1 MSTTQVS
8 PPKTQGETKRR
19 PSLLATKPLNLL
31 MEESREVGEHSLKR
45 TLGVFQLTALG
56 VGAII
61 GAGIFVM
68 VGLGAQY
75 AGPGLTLSFVLSGL
89 GCAFAG
95 LCYAEFAAMIP
106 LAGSAYTYAYA
117 TLGEL
122 LAWIIGWDLTLE
134 YAMGASTVSSGW
146 SNHFIELLNIFHIKM
161 PLWLA
166 YDHWTALKTAENTV
180 ARQIATA
187 DSSLVP
193 GTQAFLDKVSALTSA
208 PSAELLQR
216 AHALLGAPHLFG
228 MEIGFNLPAFI
239 IAMVITTVLVI
250 GIKESARFN
259 ATIVTIKVGVVLFII
274 ALGIRYIN
282 SANWGT
288 DWHSYAPHGFAGIGA
303 GAAYIFFA
311 YIGFDA
317 VSTTAQEAKNPQ
329 RDLPIGMIASLA
341 ICTVLYIAVAGVL
354 TGMVHWQQINIEA
367 PVARAFLDRGL
378 NTASHIIT
386 LGALAGLTSVMLV
399 MLLGQTRVLYSMA
412 NDGLL
417 PKKFFAAV
425 HPKFRTPWKN
435 TILVGLLAAI
445 VGSVTPIDDIGRMV
459 NIGTLLAFVIVS
471 ISVMVLRYTNPS
483 QPRPFRTPWVPLVP
497 ILGVI
502 SNSYMMYK
510 LGWVNWARLIIW
522 LVIGLVVYFTYGQK
536 HSRVQALAAE
546 NASRPRP

>member
-1 MSTTQVS
+1 
-8 PPKTQGETKRR
+8 
-19 PSLLATKPLNLL
+19 
-31 MEESREVGEHSLKR
+31 
-45 TLGVFQLTALG
+45 
-56 VGAII
+56 
-61 GAGIFVM
+61 
-68 VGLGAQY
+68 
-75 AGPGLTLSFVLSGL
+75 
-89 GCAFAG
+89 
-95 LCYAEFAAMIP
+95 
-106 LAGSAYTYAYA
+106 
-117 TLGEL
+117 
-122 LAWIIGWDLTLE
+122 
-134 YAMGASTVSSGW
+134 MGASTVSSGW

-166 YDHWTALKTAENTV
+166 YDHWTALKTAENV
-180 ARQIATA
+180 IARQMAQAA
-187 DSSLVP
+187 DSTLVP
-193 GTQAFLDKVSALTSA
+193 GTQTFLDKVSAIVSA
-208 PSAELLQR
+208 QSPELLTR
-216 AHALLGAPHLFG
+216 AHDLLGAPHLFG
-228 MEIGFNLPAFI
+228 AEIGFNLPAFI
-239 IAMVITTVLVI
+239 IALVITAVLVI

-259 ATIVTIKVGVVLFII
+259 ATIVTIKVAVVLFVI
-274 ALGIRYIN
+274 ALGARYIN
-282 SANWGT
+282 AANWGT
-288 DWHSYAPHGFAGIGA
+288 DWHSYAPNGFAGIGA

-354 TGMVHWQQINIEA
+354 TGMMHWQQINIEA

-378 NTASHIIT
+378 PVASHIIT

-483 QPRPFRTPWVPLVP
+483 QPRPFRTPWVPLIP
-497 ILGVI
+497 ILGVV
-502 SNSYMMYK
+502 SNGYMMLK
-510 LGWVNWARLIIW
+510 LGVWNWVRLVVW
-522 LVIGLVVYFTYGQK
+522 LGIGLIVYFTYSVK
-536 HSRVQALAAE
+536 HSRVQALRK
-546 NASRPRP
+546 NSGQ